1 MARERV
7 QVQGIGDVAP
17 GIQPTIQR
25 GGQYAVTVQ
34 RAGRNKLMDLADA
47 LGEVNPIL
55 QQYGAIAEQEA
66 EIFEEELAAKSPEE
80 VQAMLKQT
88 EGELDKQ
95 VRRGTL
101 GWLTSPLNQK
111 RKLKA
116 VGALM
121 HDEYERELK
130 SRVENPANAD
140 ANIDD
145 LINESKDTLRQKYDS
160 LGSVFVNDGFEG
172 AIRDTT
178 RRYTLAHDSL
188 STAQSREELKRA
200 GKSVLYRATLL
211 TEDGSISDINGIN
224 DWWSENEGS
233 LTPAELF
240 KLRDDVA
247 LTHAARGDKEA
258 ALAWIDYASGH
269 LKAGTT
275 KMGRDPDDPDSD
287 VFGVYGAEE
296 ALLRQRVEE
305 LSDKAD
311 ANDKGDAALLLQEID
326 AEVSNAAY
334 ALNQGEDVYITADG
348 TELKTIEAVQ
358 EWAIQKGQD
367 SGNVYAQGSTLF
379 SRIKGAINNVEA
391 LPEETKGIALFN
403 TERSIKGGVK
413 SLLEDV
419 ASDTLT
425 DEAFSLEQYNER
437 TQQTVRVPNIEYQE
451 IAARLQQKYI
461 DKSVQKAIEISIG
474 SYEIEGEVIRN
485 ATADRRITDLTNFNE
500 GFAREYRQE
509 LTELLS
515 TQKTKKE
522 ARDKIAE
529 DQKEANSYIDP
540 SNSLSEK
547 TSYFFERNN
556 FYDLEEEIKE
566 GNFQEA
572 KSIAKDLNSFRIV
585 VRGGVPYKM
594 NPLKE
599 AVTQLKS
606 TKTSVSDKNIARKKL
621 LLYAIASKGADFYNV
636 ENIRKGSVNIEGTE
650 VGIVDKE
657 ALQDLALVYPMITK
671 KRLLELTRMETIEAP
686 DILKLYNA
694 LFDTDYKD
702 GDKEG
707 EKALSQFILRQK
719 SLYE

>member
-1 MARERV
+1 MAERV
-7 QVQGIGDVAP
+7 QVQGLGGQVP
-17 GIQPTIQR
+17 GISPTIQR
-25 GGQYAVTVQ
+25 AGQYSIGQV
-34 RAGRNKLMDLADA
+34 RAGRNKWHDLADA

-55 QQYGAIAEQEA
+55 QQYTRVADIEAEQ
-66 EIFEEELAAKSPEE
+66 FEEELAGKSPEE

-95 VRRGTL
+95 VRRGGM

-116 VGALM
+116 IGALM

-200 GKSVLYRATLL
+200 GENILYRASLL
-211 TEDGSISDINGIN
+211 TEDGSISDINGIEE
-224 DWWSENEGS
+224 WWNENEGS

-269 LKAGTT
+269 LRAGTT
-275 KMGRDPDDPDSD
+275 KMGIDPDSPAD
-287 VFGVYGAEE
+287 DLFGQYGAEE

-305 LSDKAD
+305 LSDRAD
-311 ANDKGDAALLLQEID
+311 ASDKGDAALLLQEID
-326 AEVSNAAY
+326 AEVANAAY
-334 ALNQGEDVYITADG
+334 AIRQGEESYIASDG
-348 TELKTIEAVQ
+348 TELKTIEAIQ

-379 SRIKGAINNVEA
+379 SRVKGAINDVEA
-391 LPEETKGIALFN
+391 LPKETKGLQLFS
-403 TERSIKGGVK
+403 TERSVTGGISGQLK
-413 SLLEDV
+413 DV
-419 ASDTLT
+419 ASSVLT
-425 DEAFSLEQYNER
+425 SEEFSEEQYNVQ
-437 TQQTVRVPNIEYQE
+437 TQQNVRVPNLEYQI
-451 IAARLQQKYI
+451 IADRLQQKYA
-461 DKSVQKAIEISIG
+461 DKSYNKAVEISIG
-474 SYEIEGEVIRN
+474 TYEVEGELVKN
-485 ATADRRITDLTNFNE
+485 ASNDKRINDLTNFNRIFTE
-500 GFAREYRQE
+500 QYRQE
-509 LTELLS
+509 LNEILT
-515 TQKTKKE
+515 TKQTKKV
-522 ARDKIAE
+522 AREKVTPN
-529 DQKEANSYIDP
+529 QVEANSYIDP
-540 SNSLSEK
+540 SFALADAPSDYYRRTTYFDLEK
-547 TSYFFERNN
+547 T
-556 FYDLEEEIKE
+556 IKE
-566 GNFQEA
+566 GNRKEA
-572 KSIAKDLNSFRIV
+572 EKIAKDLGETKNRFLPAGRRTTAVQESLNKIKNAGLSIV
-585 VRGGVPYKM
+585 EK
-594 NPLKE
+594 
-599 AVTQLKS
+599 
-606 TKTSVSDKNIARKKL
+606 DKARREV
-621 LLYAIASKGADFYNV
+621 LLYAIASKGADFYSV
-636 ENIRKGSVNIEGTE
+636 DNIRKGSVNIEGTE
-650 VGIVDKE
+650 VGIADKE

-686 DILKLYNA
+686 DILELYNA

-707 EKALSQFILRQK
+707 EKALSEFILQQK

>member
-7 QVQGIGDVAP
+7 QVQGLGGAVP
-17 GIQPTIQR
+17 GISPTIQR
-25 GGQYAVTVQ
+25 AGQYSIGQV
-34 RAGRNKLMDLADA
+34 RAGRNKWHDLADA

-55 QQYGAIAEQEA
+55 QQYTRVADIEAEQ
-66 EIFEEELAAKSPEE
+66 FEEELAGKSPEE

-95 VRRGTL
+95 VRRGGM

-116 VGALM
+116 IGALM

-200 GKSVLYRATLL
+200 GENILYRASLL
-211 TEDGSISDINGIN
+211 TEDGSISDINGIEE
-224 DWWSENEGS
+224 WWNENEGS

-269 LKAGTT
+269 LRAGTT
-275 KMGRDPDDPDSD
+275 KMGIDPDSPAD
-287 VFGVYGAEE
+287 DLFGQYGAEE

-305 LSDKAD
+305 LSDRAD
-311 ANDKGDAALLLQEID
+311 ASDKGDAALLLQEID
-326 AEVSNAAY
+326 AEVANAAY
-334 ALNQGEDVYITADG
+334 AIRQGEESYIASDG
-348 TELKTIEAVQ
+348 TELKTIEAIQ

-379 SRIKGAINNVEA
+379 SRVKGAINDVEA
-391 LPEETKGIALFN
+391 LPKETKGLQLFS
-403 TERSIKGGVK
+403 TERSVTGGISGQLK
-413 SLLEDV
+413 DV
-419 ASDTLT
+419 ASSVLT
-425 DEAFSLEQYNER
+425 SEEFSEEQYNVQ
-437 TQQTVRVPNIEYQE
+437 TQQNVRVPNLEYQI
-451 IAARLQQKYI
+451 IADRLQQKYA
-461 DKSVQKAIEISIG
+461 DKSYNKAVEISIG
-474 SYEIEGEVIRN
+474 TYEVEGELVKN
-485 ATADRRITDLTNFNE
+485 ASNDKRINDLTNFNRIFTE
-500 GFAREYRQE
+500 QYRQE
-509 LTELLS
+509 LNEILT
-515 TQKTKKE
+515 TKQTKKV
-522 ARDKIAE
+522 AREKVTPN
-529 DQKEANSYIDP
+529 QVEANSYIDP
-540 SNSLSEK
+540 SFALADAPSDYYRRTTYFDLEK
-547 TSYFFERNN
+547 T
-556 FYDLEEEIKE
+556 IKE
-566 GNFQEA
+566 GNRKEA
-572 KSIAKDLNSFRIV
+572 EKIAKDLGETKNRFLPAGRRTTAVQESLNKIKNAGLSIV
-585 VRGGVPYKM
+585 EK
-594 NPLKE
+594 
-599 AVTQLKS
+599 
-606 TKTSVSDKNIARKKL
+606 DKARREV
-621 LLYAIASKGADFYNV
+621 LLYAIASKGADFYSV
-636 ENIRKGSVNIEGTE
+636 DNIRKGSVNIEGTE
-650 VGIVDKE
+650 VGIADKE

-686 DILKLYNA
+686 DILELYNA

-707 EKALSQFILRQK
+707 EKALSEFILQQK